1 MFKIILIIYLKLFK
15 VVELVSVDFVSAVD
29 DIFFVDVVSSSDDV
43 SSVVVVVVVVVR
55 GQKVE
60 ARALIRFKD
69 WHVSEIAS
77 SES

>member
-55 GQKVE
+55 GQKV
-60 ARALIRFKD
+60 ARALIRFND

>member
-1 MFKIILIIYLKLFK
+1 MIKIILIIYLKLFK

-29 DIFFVDVVSSSDDV
+29 DVFFVDVVSSSDDV
-43 SSVVVVVVVVVR
+43 SSVVVVVVVVR

-60 ARALIRFKD
+60 ARALIRFND